1 MAPTHAAESG
11 RPMTPGPHRGSRRV
25 CLAALVLAGAAA
37 VAHAGIQE
45 QPTFPSGIALVKVD
59 VVVVDRD
66 GKPVRGLTR
75 ADFRV
80 FDEGRERPVV
90 SFEAVVAP
98 SPMTEAEAK
107 PPRVSTNIGDGARAA
122 KPLLLFVLD
131 GMRPS
136 LMGTLRATKVLREF
150 VDANP
155 GLDADVTFASTD
167 SAKTWTGRARDLRAP
182 GDFDR
187 VISGVLGTP
196 APTGANLDPRGL
208 NSAIAPAVVPRR
220 SQAAMGRM
228 AEDTRSKALTE
239 MIERFSAGRAGRTTM
254 ILLTEGVIVGPFNRR
269 TDDVVGPA
277 ARNRVVIYGLDVRG
291 LTAPST
297 GADSTSMPDS
307 DGADGARPRF
317 RMDSSESW
325 AEELAQATGGRNV
338 RGTEGLGPALA
349 GFVEESLSYYL
360 LGFEPDAG
368 ARPGRMRSM
377 KVKLAQGGYDVR
389 ARPAY
394 MLPRP
399 GEGPQAGPPLPL
411 AVAAFVGRP
420 AKEGRSS
427 VRLVLEV
434 DPASLEPAPGD
445 GGGRVT
451 LESEVDFVPMAG
463 GKVRREEHRDEVRVT
478 PQLRKSLGDDAW
490 LPLVRAVDL
499 NPGRYEARVVL
510 RDPATGRS
518 GAVKHPFEVPGVGA
532 LRLTTPVIS
541 DLFHPDGSPREVARA
556 RFDPVRV
563 VECVFE
569 ALGAAPV
576 PGGQPHL
583 LARWSLISPA
593 GEEVRHGELEGTGAN
608 GARFAFPLPLA
619 TLADGSYTLSLTV
632 RDTTSGA
639 VAEGKERV
647 EVARSARNGAR

>member
-1 MAPTHAAESG
+1 MAPTHPAESG

-45 QPTFPSGIALVKVD
+45 HPTFPSGIALVKVD

-196 APTGANLDPRGL
+196 AHTGANLDPRGL

-269 TDDVVGPA
+269 TDDVVGLA

-291 LTAPST
+291 LTAPAT
-297 GADSTSMPDS
+297 GADSTSMPDT
-307 DGADGARPRF
+307 DGDGARPRF

-325 AEELAQATGGRNV
+325 AEELALATGGRNV
-338 RGTEGLGPALA
+338 RGTEGLGTALA

-377 KVKLAQGGYDVR
+377 KVKLAQEGYDVR

-399 GEGPQAGPPLPL
+399 GEGPPVRLPLPL

-478 PQLRKSLGDDAW
+478 PQLRKSLGDAW

-541 DLFHPDGSPREVARA
+541 DLFHPDGSPREIARA

-639 VAEGKERV
+639 MAEGEERI
-647 EVARSARNGAR
+647 EVARPARNGAR